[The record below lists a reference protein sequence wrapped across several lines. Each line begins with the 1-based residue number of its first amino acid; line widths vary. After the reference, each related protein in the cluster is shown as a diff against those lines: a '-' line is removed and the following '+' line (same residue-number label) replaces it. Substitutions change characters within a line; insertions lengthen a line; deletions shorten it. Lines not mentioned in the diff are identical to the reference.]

1 MWHWRTGNFGW
12 IFGGLWAYHGPPLE
26 LGQDGPAAAS
36 RSAKDV
42 LLFRFRL
49 PGAPGFIRVIQML
62 TEEVGYGMEEVMTIL
77 REVLT
82 FHDASPLVWLY
93 GSNIN

>member
-1 MWHWRTGNFGW
+1 MNFRRSLGIPWHLQFGLEADW
-12 IFGGLWAYHGPPLE
+12 TSRSWSLGP
-26 LGQDGPAAAS
+26 

-62 TEEVGYGMEEVMTIL
+62 TEEVGYGMEEVM
-77 REVLT
+77 
-82 FHDASPLVWLY
+82 S
-93 GSNIN
+93 